1 MGVLISVLIAAAVA
15 LFLPEA
21 VLQLQPL
28 LAPAFALT
36 MILVGSLV
44 RSEHRESFRQA
55 PLRPILGLMCQYT
68 VMPLTAWLI
77 SQAFEEPSLRIGIVL
92 VGCMP
97 GAIASNV
104 MTLLFKGDLIL
115 SITLTTLAT
124 LTCPVILAFW
134 LPLLAGTHLE
144 VPAVS
149 LAWSAVWMVV
159 LPAASGILLRKFLP
173 KFPPWWDRMATLVA
187 SMAIVL
193 IIMVVVAANR
203 ERLAEDRPLPDDGPG
218 DAEPER
224 LWRGLSGGQA
234 AGVALGSAQDPGD
247 RGGYAKCRVGFGPGH
262 GSPGPCSRRSQCV
275 LYGPLCVDRRHGPAA
290 AAAVGR
296 GRCESLT
303 NPHGICRVKLP
314 TEECVRNRYR
324 LAQGLAGEA
333 HSLKPRSK
341 AWRSTNAT
349 VSWPGCYC

>member
-15 LFLPEA
+15 LFLPGA
-21 VLQLQPL
+21 VLRLQPV

-36 MILVGSLV
+36 MVLVGSLV
-44 RSEHRESFRQA
+44 RAEHRESFRRA
-55 PLRPILGLMCQYT
+55 PLRPVLGLLCQYT

-77 SQAFEEPSLRIGIVL
+77 SLAFQEPALRIGIVL

-134 LPLLAGTHLE
+134 LPLLAGAHLE
-144 VPAVS
+144 VPAGS
-149 LAWSAVWMVV
+149 LAVSAVWMVL
-159 LPAASGILLRKFLP
+159 LPAAAGILLRKFLP

-203 ERLAEDRPLPDDGPG
+203 ERLAETGPFLMAALATLNLSAYG
-218 DAEPER
+218 VAY
-224 LWRGLSGGQA
+224 LAGGLLGWPPAQRRTLVIEVGMQNAGLGSVLAMAHLGQA
-234 AGVALGSAQDPGD
+234 AAIPSAFYTAL
-247 RGGYAKCRVGFGPGH
+247 
-262 GSPGPCSRRSQCV
+262 CV
-275 LYGPLCVDRRHGPAA
+275 LTAAMGLPLQRRLERH
-290 AAAVGR
+290 R
-296 GRCESLT
+296 S
-303 NPHGICRVKLP
+303 
-314 TEECVRNRYR
+314 VR
-324 LAQGLAGEA
+324 
-333 HSLKPRSK
+333 
-341 AWRSTNAT
+341 
-349 VSWPGCYC
+349 

>member
-15 LFLPEA
+15 LFLPGA
-21 VLQLQPL
+21 VLRLQPA

-36 MILVGSLV
+36 MVLVGSLV
-44 RSEHRESFRQA
+44 RAEHRESFRRA
-55 PLRPILGLMCQYT
+55 PLRPVLGLLCQYT

-77 SQAFEEPSLRIGIVL
+77 SLAFQEPALRIGIVL

-134 LPLLAGTHLE
+134 LPLLAGAHLE
-144 VPAVS
+144 VPAGS
-149 LAWSAVWMVV
+149 LAVSAVWMVL
-159 LPAASGILLRKFLP
+159 LPAAAGILLRKFLP

-203 ERLAEDRPLPDDGPG
+203 ERLAETGPFLM
-218 DAEPER
+218 AA
-224 LWRGLSGGQA
+224 LATLNLSA
-234 AGVALGSAQDPGD
+234 YGVAYLAGGLLGWPPAQRRTLVIEVGMQNAGLGSVLAMAHLGQVAAIPSAF
-247 RGGYAKCRVGFGPGH
+247 YTAL
-262 GSPGPCSRRSQCV
+262 CV
-275 LYGPLCVDRRHGPAA
+275 LTAAMGLPLQRRLERH
-290 AAAVGR
+290 R
-296 GRCESLT
+296 S
-303 NPHGICRVKLP
+303 
-314 TEECVRNRYR
+314 VR
-324 LAQGLAGEA
+324 
-333 HSLKPRSK
+333 
-341 AWRSTNAT
+341 
-349 VSWPGCYC
+349 

>member
-15 LFLPEA
+15 LFLPGA
-21 VLQLQPL
+21 VLRLQPA

-36 MILVGSLV
+36 MVLVGSLV
-44 RSEHRESFRQA
+44 RAEHRESFRRA
-55 PLRPILGLMCQYT
+55 PLRPVLGLLCQYT

-77 SQAFEEPSLRIGIVL
+77 SLAFQEPALRIGIVL

-134 LPLLAGTHLE
+134 LPLLAGAHLE
-144 VPAVS
+144 VPAGS
-149 LAWSAVWMVV
+149 LAVSAVWMVL

-173 KFPPWWDRMATLVA
+173 RFPPWWDRMATLVA

-203 ERLAEDRPLPDDGPG
+203 ERLAETGPFLMAALATLNLSAYG
-218 DAEPER
+218 VAY
-224 LWRGLSGGQA
+224 LAGGLLGWPPAQRRTLVIEVGMQNAGLGSVLAMAHLGQA
-234 AGVALGSAQDPGD
+234 AAIPSAFYTAL
-247 RGGYAKCRVGFGPGH
+247 
-262 GSPGPCSRRSQCV
+262 CV
-275 LYGPLCVDRRHGPAA
+275 LTAAMGLPLQRRLERH
-290 AAAVGR
+290 R
-296 GRCESLT
+296 S
-303 NPHGICRVKLP
+303 
-314 TEECVRNRYR
+314 VR
-324 LAQGLAGEA
+324 
-333 HSLKPRSK
+333 
-341 AWRSTNAT
+341 
-349 VSWPGCYC
+349 

>member
-15 LFLPEA
+15 LLLPGA
-21 VLQLQPL
+21 VLQLQPFL
-28 LAPAFALT
+28 GPAFVLT
-36 MILVGSLV
+36 MVLVGSLV
-44 RSEHRESFRQA
+44 RSEHRESFRRA
-55 PLRPILGLMCQYT
+55 PLRPLLGLICQYT
-68 VMPLTAWLI
+68 VMPLTAGLI

-149 LAWSAVWMVV
+149 LAWSAVWMVL

-203 ERLAEDRPLPDDGPG
+203 ERLAQTGPFLMM
-218 DAEPER
+218 A
-224 LWRGLSGGQA
+224 LVALNLSA
-234 AGVALGSAQDPGD
+234 YGVAWLAGRWLGWPSAQRRTLVIEVGMQNAGLGSVLAM
-247 RGGYAKCRVGFGPGH
+247 AHLGH
-262 GSPGPCSRRSQCV
+262 AAAIPSAFYTALCV
-275 LYGPLCVDRRHGPAA
+275 LTAAMGLPLRRRWAGSQGVVDKSPWD
-290 AAAVGR
+290 
-296 GRCESLT
+296 L
-303 NPHGICRVKLP
+303 
-314 TEECVRNRYR
+314 
-324 LAQGLAGEA
+324 
-333 HSLKPRSK
+333 
-341 AWRSTNAT
+341 
-349 VSWPGCYC
+349 